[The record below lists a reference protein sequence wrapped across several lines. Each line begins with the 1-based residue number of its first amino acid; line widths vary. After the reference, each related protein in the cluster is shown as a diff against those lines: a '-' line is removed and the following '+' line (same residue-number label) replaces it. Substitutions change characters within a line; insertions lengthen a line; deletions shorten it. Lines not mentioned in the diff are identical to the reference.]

1 MKNIGVDKYNIA
13 LTLVFAICL
22 FSLFYASNSM
32 SIGYKEALIFFDQKN
47 LLHYIVKFSTYIFG
61 QNDIALRI
69 PFIIFYIIS
78 SILLYK
84 ITQKYFQN
92 RFDQFISVTIFMS
105 LPGVL
110 SSALMVNESIIVI
123 FCVLLYLYL
132 YEQNKKHN
140 YILLILFLF
149 IDNSFAIFFLALFFF
164 SLKQKNNTLLWLSLV
179 LFAVSMYMYGF
190 NTHGRPQGHFLDILG
205 IYASIFSPFI
215 FLYFFYTQYRGAIR
229 GTKNIYWYIS
239 ATALGFSLL
248 LSFRQRIY
256 IEDFAPYVVI
266 SIPFMVRL
274 FLHSLRVRLP
284 RFQKKHLNIAY
295 GSLLIL
301 LISSSALLYHMPLY
315 LFLEQPQKHFAYKF
329 HHVKEFAKFLKDE
342 NIDNV
347 YSFDKKLIKRLEF
360 YGIHKGYDYYITTN
374 PSSKYTAHFQID
386 YNQSKIAELFVT
398 KLNKK

>member
-1 MKNIGVDKYNIA
+1 MKKISVDKYSFA
-13 LTLVFAICL
+13 LAGVFAICL
-22 FSLFYASNSM
+22 FSLLYASNTM
-32 SIGYKEALIFFDQKN
+32 SIGYKEALIFFDQTN
-47 LLHYIVKFSTYIFG
+47 LLHYIVKFSTSLFG
-61 QNDIALRI
+61 QNDIALRL
-69 PFIIFYIIS
+69 PFIFFYSLS

-84 ITQKYFQN
+84 ITQKYFKN
-92 RFDQFISVTIFMS
+92 RFDQFISVSIFML

-149 IDNSFAIFFLALFFF
+149 IDNSFAIFYLALFFF
-164 SLKQKNNTLLWLSLV
+164 SLKEKNNVLLVLTLV
-179 LFAVSMYMYGF
+179 LFASSMYLYGF
-190 NTHGRPQGHFLDILG
+190 DTHGRPQGYFLDILG

-215 FLYFFYTQYRGAIR
+215 FIYFFYTQYRGAIR
-229 GTKNIYWYIS
+229 GTKNIYWYITI
-239 ATALGFSLL
+239 TALGFSLL
-248 LSFRQRIY
+248 LSFRQKIY

-295 GSLLIL
+295 ASLFVLVT
-301 LISSSALLYHMPLY
+301 SSLVLLYHMPVY
-315 LFLEQPQKHFAYKF
+315 LLLDRPQKHFAYKF
-329 HHVKEFAKFLKDE
+329 HHAKQIAQYLKQL

-347 YSFDKKLIKRLEF
+347 YSSDYRLIKRLEF
-360 YGIHKGYDYYITTN
+360 YGIHKGYDYFITTKPHN
-374 PSSKYTAHFQID
+374 SYTTHFKIA
-386 YNQSKIAELFVT
+386 YNQYKLIEIFVT

>member
-1 MKNIGVDKYNIA
+1 MKNISVNRYNIA
-13 LTLVFAICL
+13 LILLFVICL

-32 SIGYKEALIFFDQKN
+32 SIGYKEALIFFDQTN
-47 LLHYIVKFSTYIFG
+47 LLHYIIKFSTTLFG
-61 QNDIALRI
+61 QNDIALRL
-69 PFIIFYIIS
+69 PFILFYTFS
-78 SILLYK
+78 GILLYK

-92 RFDQFISVTIFMS
+92 RFDQFISVAIFML

-123 FCVLLYLYL
+123 FSVLLYLYL
-132 YEQNKKHN
+132 YEQNKSHN
-140 YILLILFLF
+140 YLLLVIFLF

-164 SLKQKNNTLLWLSLV
+164 SLKEKNNTLLATTLI
-179 LFAVSMYMYGF
+179 LFAFSMYMYGF

-239 ATALGFSLL
+239 VTALGFSLL

-295 GSLLIL
+295 GSLFVLI
-301 LISSSALLYHMPLY
+301 ISSIVLVYHMPIY
-315 LFLEQPQKHFAYKF
+315 LLLDKPEKHFAYKY
-329 HHVKEFAKFLKDE
+329 HHARDIAEFLKE
-342 NIDNV
+342 SKIDYV
-347 YSFDKKLIKRLEF
+347 YSSDIKLIKRLQF
-360 YGIHKGYDYYITTN
+360 YGIHKGYDYFITTK
-374 PSSKYTAHFQID
+374 PQDSYIAHFKIT
-386 YNQSKIAELFVT
+386 YNQYNLIEIFVT
-398 KLNKK
+398 KLNNK